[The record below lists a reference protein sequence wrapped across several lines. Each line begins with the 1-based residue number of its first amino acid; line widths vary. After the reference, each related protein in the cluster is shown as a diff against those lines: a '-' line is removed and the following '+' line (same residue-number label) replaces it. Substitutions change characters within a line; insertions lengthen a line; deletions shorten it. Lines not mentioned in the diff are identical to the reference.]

1 MCFTRSSPLVH
12 TIPAQFPHLT
22 MTETQ
27 QDLATVKKTLSDL
40 VLEDTDKL
48 VMYKLSNLQ
57 SQSSVQDLLRDFVS
71 SDSTEVC
78 VLLANMQETT
88 CKTIN
93 HIRIMI
99 EEAELHTPDQH
110 CKVFVLLLHFPVA
123 QFFQH
128 CYPTLFLKGWDHCYL
143 DTVAQSPEE
152 GIVDIRYWFYKCCFS
167 DEDSNP
173 AEPDTLLQAL
183 TQLLPQAI
191 SVLSARIYFG
201 SKMDGSF
208 NSAMNA
214 TQRSSALK
222 TLLFEKGV
230 GKVLCDKF
238 RGYWKPK
245 IMAEYLERAATFSKQ
260 RESTLNIT
268 DSIQTRFK
276 ALFMDFCV
284 CMLTQANENFNLDI
298 VYADN
303 VSSPTHKLFI
313 DILRIFPTPKL
324 HQLNFLS
331 NNLPTL
337 KPPVHCPRFPFFSYV
352 YKLMEEQVNC
362 MRNGAGKLKLDVS
375 TNTVESTSSKEQQL
389 LELIQSILTDL
400 RHKLQVSAK

>member
-1 MCFTRSSPLVH
+1 MICFTRSSPLVH
-12 TIPAQFPHLT
+12 AIPAQYPHLT
-22 MTETQ
+22 VTETQ
-27 QDLATVKKTLSDL
+27 KDLDTVKKTLSDL
-40 VLEDTDKL
+40 VFEDTNKL
-48 VMYKLSNLQ
+48 MMYKLSNLQ
-57 SQSSVQDLLRDFVS
+57 SQSSMQDLLRDFVR

-99 EEAELHTPDQH
+99 EEEELRTPDQY

-128 CYPTLFLKGWDHCYL
+128 CYPTLYLEGWDHSYL

-152 GIVDIRYWFYKCCFS
+152 GIVDIRYWFNKCCFS
-167 DEDSNP
+167 DEDSKP
-173 AEPDTLLQAL
+173 VEPDTLLQAL
-183 TQLLPQAI
+183 TQVLPQAI
-191 SVLSARIYFG
+191 SVLSARIHFG
-201 SKMDGSF
+201 KKKDGSF

-214 TQRSSALK
+214 TQRISALK

-238 RGYWKPK
+238 RDYWKPNV
-245 IMAEYLERAATFSKQ
+245 MAEYLERAATFSKQ

-268 DSIQTRFK
+268 DSIQTQFK

-284 CMLTQANENFNLDI
+284 YMLTQANENFNLDI

-303 VSSPTHKLFI
+303 VSSSTYNLFI
-313 DILRIFPTPKL
+313 DILTIFPTPKL
-324 HQLNFLS
+324 HLLNFLS
-331 NNLPTL
+331 NNLPSL

-362 MRNGAGKLKLDVS
+362 IRDGTGKLDIS
-375 TNTVESTSSKEQQL
+375 ANTVESTSDKTEQL
-389 LELIQSILTDL
+389 KKRKKSILSGLIQVRKYQL
-400 RHKLQVSAK
+400 